1 MAIHLQWA
9 HTNCGMHD
17 KTSINRNV
25 YDSKCPMVGTMCGH
39 PAVSRYAHSMV
50 MVNIARISCLYM
62 KPDSDIDRS
71 LVTARVVTK
80 HYETQPLSYKKLS
93 SGRET
98 ARCFVSLNI

>member
-1 MAIHLQWA
+1 
-9 HTNCGMHD
+9 
-17 KTSINRNV
+17 
-25 YDSKCPMVGTMCGH
+25 
-39 PAVSRYAHSMV
+39 
-50 MVNIARISCLYM
+50 M

-98 ARCFVSLNI
+98 ARCFRVIEYLTKSLKVIGNDALEKGVNPH